1 VGVFLDTGFI
11 LAFKNVDDK
20 NHDIAQNWM
29 MRFLKNEFGEI
40 YTSTYVFDEL
50 VTLALVRLRNEEFAK
65 NIGEYLL
72 NSIRIQIIN
81 LDQKNF
87 LNSWDLFQK
96 YIKKGLSFT
105 DCTILTLSTRL
116 KCNIV
121 ATFDKHFEGLIGTLN
136 DPHLK
141 EWDSKVK
148 NR

>member
-1 VGVFLDTGFI
+1 MGVFLDTGFI
-11 LAFKNVDDK
+11 LAFKNADDK

-29 MRFLKNEFGEI
+29 TRFLKNEFGEI

-81 LDQKNF
+81 LDQKDF
-87 LNSWDLFQK
+87 LNSWNLFQK

-121 ATFDKHFEGLIGTLN
+121 ATFDNHFKGLIGTL
-136 DPHLK
+136 K
-141 EWDSKVK
+141 K
-148 NR
+148 

>member
-1 VGVFLDTGFI
+1 MGVFLDTGFI
-11 LAFKNVDDK
+11 LAFKNADDT

-65 NIGEYLL
+65 NIGDYLL
-72 NSIRIQIIN
+72 NSIRIQIII
-81 LDQKNF
+81 LDQKDF

-105 DCTILTLSTRL
+105 DCTILSLSTRL
-116 KCNIV
+116 KCNLV
-121 ATFDKHFEGLIGTLN
+121 ATFDKHFKGLIGTI
-136 DPHLK
+136 K
-141 EWDSKVK
+141 K
-148 NR
+148 

>member
-20 NHDIAQNWM
+20 NHVVALNWM
-29 MRFLKNEFGEI
+29 KRFLKNEFGEI

-81 LDQKNF
+81 LDQKDF

-105 DCTILTLSTRL
+105 DCTILTQSKRL
-116 KCNIV
+116 KCNMV
-121 ATFDKHFEGLIGTLN
+121 ATFDKHFEGLTGTMVNGYKIFL
-136 DPHLK
+136 
-141 EWDSKVK
+141 
-148 NR
+148 

>member
-1 VGVFLDTGFI
+1 MGVFLDTGFI
-11 LAFKNVDDK
+11 LAFKNVNDK

-29 MRFLKNEFGEI
+29 KRFLKNEFGEI

-72 NSIRIQIIN
+72 NSLRIQIIN
-81 LDQKNF
+81 LDQKDF

-105 DCTILTLSTRL
+105 DCTILTVSKRL
-116 KCNIV
+116 KCKII
-121 ATFDKHFEGLIGTLN
+121 ATFDKHFEGLIGTI
-136 DPHLK
+136 K
-141 EWDSKVK
+141 K
-148 NR
+148 

>member
-1 VGVFLDTGFI
+1 MGVFLDTGFI

-29 MRFLKNEFGEI
+29 KRFLKNEFGEI

-50 VTLALVRLRNEEFAK
+50 VTLALVRLRNDEFAK

-81 LDQKNF
+81 LDQKDF

-96 YIKKGLSFT
+96 YIKKRLSFT
-105 DCTILTLSTRL
+105 DCTILTLCIRL

-121 ATFDKHFEGLIGTLN
+121 ATFDGHFDGLIGTI
-136 DPHLK
+136 K
-141 EWDSKVK
+141 K
-148 NR
+148 